1 MKPLT
6 SFLDVRVIS
15 LLCRTR
21 TPYLL
26 RCYGVAMSEE
36 DLPKAS
42 FDMEDNAL
50 KVTDTPILS
59 MPAVR
64 LDPPPAE
71 RMVVFEYLE
80 GSTLSAISRRKLPIS
95 SWEMWFDRLVQSLAW
110 LSHVAGAPVMHGD
123 IAPDNVMFLP
133 DDQPVLVDFSS
144 ARLLDGECPIPPTMF
159 SGTVSYAAPECLT
172 AAPCPESDLFS
183 LGMTFLSVMSGVP
196 GKRLTEKRIRRE
208 LRRIESPFQE
218 KLRGCLSPDPKVRR
232 ASVDASWTSL
242 VYGMPVVTRSDVH
255 VVPVA
260 VTRTEQMSVIDKPT
274 DRDISNAATTTA
286 IEDDKTPFRSHI
298 PSKCRKSVRD
308 EVRSQAVTV
317 RDCPFEKSKCPFLK
331 AASELLSY
339 EEISMLQ

>member
-50 KVTDTPILS
+50 KVTDAPILS

-95 SWEMWFDRLVQSLAW
+95 SWEMWFDRLVQSLR
-110 LSHVAGAPVMHGD
+110 LSHVPVRRHAWN

-159 SGTVSYAAPECLT
+159 SGN
-172 AAPCPESDLFS
+172 
-183 LGMTFLSVMSGVP
+183 
-196 GKRLTEKRIRRE
+196 RL
-208 LRRIESPFQE
+208 LR
-218 KLRGCLSPDPKVRR
+218 C
-232 ASVDASWTSL
+232 A
-242 VYGMPVVTRSDVH
+242 
-255 VVPVA
+255 
-260 VTRTEQMSVIDKPT
+260 
-274 DRDISNAATTTA
+274 
-286 IEDDKTPFRSHI
+286 
-298 PSKCRKSVRD
+298 
-308 EVRSQAVTV
+308 
-317 RDCPFEKSKCPFLK
+317 
-331 AASELLSY
+331 
-339 EEISMLQ
+339 